1 MLQINMADVV
11 AVLNSIAPH
20 LIVIGIV
27 LALALIATLA
37 INRKTMADE
46 ATRKLIHAES
56 WLVFLVTVVT
66 AVAMMLF
73 GPLATLLNNATA
85 ERYMLSDQTVT
96 AANDLAE
103 EVQSEGITM
112 LKNVDGNL
120 PLADNRVNVFGWA
133 STNPVYGGTGSGSMN
148 ATYPTVSVLQG
159 MANAGLETNDEL
171 SQFYVDY
178 REDRPVVGFWDPDW
192 TLPEPPADTYGED
205 LLANARDFSD
215 QAVIVIT
222 RVGGEM
228 ADLPTNMT
236 GENVIYTDNS
246 TEYADF
252 EEGEHILQL
261 SRSERDMVELV
272 TSNFENVTLVYNGA
286 NAFELGFV
294 DEYPQIKSVLWC
306 PPAGQTGFTA
316 LGEILAG
323 TVNPSGKTADT
334 FVYDLTATPT
344 WNNFGDFHYDNM
356 DDYAVDYLDFRG
368 VETHNTPTFVNYV
381 EGIYVGYRFYETAAD
396 EGLIDYDTTVQYP
409 FGYGLSYTTFEQEMG
424 KVTYDEAAGTISF
437 DVTVTNTGDVAGKD
451 VIEVY
456 ADPPYVNGGIEK
468 ASANLMAFDKTDL
481 LEPGASETISIE
493 FDDDDLASYDS
504 DNAKA
509 YVLEAGDYVI
519 SINSDSHTVID
530 EQTIT
535 VPETITYD
543 TEDNTH
549 DGDQVVATNQ
559 FEYAEGDIE
568 YLSRADHF
576 ANYDEATAAPAT
588 MSMPDEYK
596 AMFLNNDNYV
606 PEDHNNADDQMPT
619 TGAENGLRL
628 ADLRGADYDDP
639 RWEQLLD
646 QLTFDEMDNLIAF
659 GGYGNAA
666 IDSIGKVALVDL
678 DGPAALNNNF
688 TGVGSIGFPASVAFA
703 CTWNVDLATSF
714 GDMMGR
720 MARELNAT
728 GWYAPSINNH
738 RSAFAGRNFEYF
750 SEDPV
755 LAGVMASGEVA
766 GAQAQGVYAFVKHFA
781 LNDQE
786 ANRQSMLCTWAT
798 EQSIREIYMKPFE
811 ITVKDG
817 GTTAIMSAYNYIG
830 PIYAGASENL
840 LNTVLRDEWGYRG
853 VVISDYFLGQGYQN
867 ADQMIRAGN
876 DFMLATTDITN
887 RITDDSATSLIAM
900 RQATKNLLYTAV
912 NSWMYENGEPQA
924 STPIWQ
930 VGAYVGIGI
939 AAVAFLGLEIL
950 TVKRYLARRKAK
962 ASTTT
967 R

>member
-1 MLQINMADVV
+1 MLQINMADVI
-11 AVLNSIAPH
+11 AVLGSITPH
-20 LIVIGIV
+20 LIAIGVVFV
-27 LALALIATLA
+27 LALVITFAV
-37 INRKTMADE
+37 NRKTVADA
-46 ATRKLIHAES
+46 ATRKLIHSES
-56 WLVFLVTVVT
+56 WLVFLVAAVV

-73 GPLATLLNNATA
+73 GPLATLLNNAST
-85 ERYMLSDQTVT
+85 ERHMLSEQTVT

-112 LKNVDGNL
+112 LKNTDGNL
-120 PLADNRVNVFGWA
+120 PLADTKVNVFGWA

-159 MANAGLETNDEL
+159 MANAGLETNEEL
-171 SQFYVDY
+171 SRFYTDY

-192 TLPEPPADTYGED
+192 TLPEPPVDSYGEE

-228 ADLPTNMT
+228 ADLPTDMT
-236 GENVIYTDNS
+236 GENVIYNDNS

-252 EEGEHILQL
+252 EDGEHILQL

-316 LGEILAG
+316 LGEVLAG
-323 TVNPSGKTADT
+323 TVNPSGRTADT
-334 FVYDLTATPT
+334 FVYDLTQTPT
-344 WNNFGDFHYDNM
+344 WNNVGDFHYDNM

-396 EGLIDYDTTVQYP
+396 EGLIDYDATVQYP
-409 FGYGLSYTTFEQEMG
+409 FGYGLSYTTFSQEMG
-424 KVTYDEAAGTISF
+424 DVTYDETAGTVSF
-437 DVTVTNTGDVAGKD
+437 DVTVTNTGDTAGKD
-451 VIEVY
+451 VVEVY
-456 ADPPYVNGGIEK
+456 YNPPYTNGGIEK
-468 ASANLMAFDKTDL
+468 ASANLVAFDKTGL
-481 LEPGASETISIE
+481 LEPGESETISIE
-493 FDDDDLASYDS
+493 FDDDDMASYDTYG
-504 DNAKA
+504 AGA
-509 YVLEAGDYVI
+509 YVLEQGDYEV
-519 SINSDSHTVID
+519 SINADSHTVID
-530 EQTIT
+530 SATVT
-535 VPETITYD
+535 VPETITYN

-549 DGDQVVATNQ
+549 DGDRIVATNQ

-568 YLSRADHF
+568 YLSRADGF
-576 ANYDEATAAPAT
+576 ANYAQATAAPAT
-588 MSMPDEYK
+588 LSMSDEYK
-596 AMFLNNDNYV
+596 AMFLNNDNYD
-606 PEDHNNADDQMPT
+606 PADYNNADDEMPT
-619 TGAENGLRL
+619 TGADNGLRL
-628 ADLRGADYDDP
+628 ADLRDADYDDP

-688 TGVGSIGFPASVAFA
+688 TGVGSIGFPASVSFA
-703 CTWNVDLATSF
+703 CSWNVDLATAF

-720 MARELNAT
+720 MARELHAT

-755 LAGVMASGEVA
+755 LAGVLASGEVA

-786 ANRQSMLCTWAT
+786 VNRQSMLCTWAT

-811 ITVKDG
+811 MTVKDG

-840 LNTVLRDEWGYRG
+840 LNTVLRDEWGFHG

-912 NSWMYENGEPQA
+912 NSWMYENGEPQTA
-924 STPIWQ
+924 MPVWQ
-930 VGAYVGIGI
+930 VAAYAGIAV
-939 AAVAFLGLEIL
+939 AAVAFLVLEALAI
-950 TVKRYLARRKAK
+950 KRYRDRHKVAR
-962 ASTTT
+962 S
-967 R
+967 

>member
-1 MLQINMADVV
+1 MLQINMADVI
-11 AVLNSIAPH
+11 AVLGSIAPH
-20 LIVIGIV
+20 LITIGV
-27 LALALIATLA
+27 VFVLALIATVA
-37 INRKTMADE
+37 VNRKTVTDT
-46 ATRKLIHAES
+46 ATRKLIHSES
-56 WLVFLVTVVT
+56 WLVFLAAAVV
-66 AVAMMLF
+66 AVVMMLF
-73 GPLATLLNNATA
+73 GPLATLLNNAST
-85 ERYMLSDQTVT
+85 ERYMLSEETVT

-112 LKNVDGNL
+112 LKNTDGNL
-120 PLADNRVNVFGWA
+120 PLADTKVNVFGWA

-159 MANAGLETNDEL
+159 MANAGLETNEEL
-171 SQFYVDY
+171 SRFYTDY
-178 REDRPVVGFWDPDW
+178 RADRPVVGFWDPDW
-192 TLPEPPADTYGED
+192 TLPEPPADTYSEE

-252 EEGEHILQL
+252 NEGEHILQL
-261 SRSERDMVELV
+261 SQSERDMVELV
-272 TSNFENVTLVYNGA
+272 TANFENVTLVYNGA

-316 LGEILAG
+316 LGEVLAG
-323 TVNPSGKTADT
+323 TVNPSGRTADT
-334 FVYDLTATPT
+334 FVYDLTQTPT
-344 WNNFGDFHYDNM
+344 WNNVGDFHYDNM

-396 EGLIDYDTTVQYP
+396 EGLIDYDATVQYP

-424 KVTYDEAAGTISF
+424 DVTYADGTVSF
-437 DVTVTNTGDVAGKD
+437 DVTVTNTGDTAGKD
-451 VIEVY
+451 VVEVY
-456 ADPPYVNGGIEK
+456 YNPPYTNGGIEK
-468 ASANLMAFDKTDL
+468 ASANLVAFDKTAL
-481 LEPGASETISIE
+481 LEPGESETVSIE
-493 FDDDDLASYDS
+493 FQDDDMASYDTYGTG
-504 DNAKA
+504 A
-509 YVLEAGDYVI
+509 YVLEQGDYEV
-519 SINSDSHTVID
+519 SINTDSHTVID
-530 EQTIT
+530 SATVN
-535 VPETITYD
+535 VPETITYN

-549 DGDQVVATNQ
+549 NGDQIVANNQ

-568 YLSRADHF
+568 YLSRADGF
-576 ANYDEATAAPAT
+576 ANYARATAAPAT
-588 MSMPDEYK
+588 LSMSDEYK
-596 AMFLNNDNYV
+596 AMFLNNDNYN
-606 PEDHNNADDQMPT
+606 PADYNNPDDEMPT
-619 TGAENGLRL
+619 TGADNGLRL
-628 ADLRGADYDDP
+628 ADLRDADYDDP

-688 TGVGSIGFPASVAFA
+688 TGVGSIGFPASVSFA
-703 CTWNVDLATSF
+703 CSWNVDLATAF

-720 MARELNAT
+720 MARELHAT

-755 LAGVMASGEVA
+755 LAGVLASGEVA

-786 ANRQSMLCTWAT
+786 VNRQSMLCTWAT

-811 ITVKDG
+811 MTVKDG

-840 LNTVLRDEWGYRG
+840 LNTVLRDEWGFHG

-924 STPIWQ
+924 TMPVWQ
-930 VGAYVGIGI
+930 VAAYAGI
-939 AAVAFLGLEIL
+939 AVASVVFLVLEVLAI
-950 TVKRYLARRKAK
+950 KRYLDRRRAAR
-962 ASTTT
+962 S
-967 R
+967 

>member
-1 MLQINMADVV
+1 MLQINMADVI

-20 LIVIGIV
+20 LIAIGIV
-27 LALALIATLA
+27 LALAVIITVAV
-37 INRKTMADE
+37 NRRTVADT
-46 ATRKLIHAES
+46 ATRKLVHAES
-56 WLVFLVTVVT
+56 WLAVMVA
-66 AVAMMLF
+66 AVAAVSMMLF
-73 GPLATLLNNATA
+73 GPLATLLNNAST
-85 ERYMLSDQTVT
+85 ERYMLSGETVA

-103 EVQSEGITM
+103 EVQSEGITL
-112 LKNVDGNL
+112 LKNDDGNL
-120 PLADNRVNVFGWA
+120 PLQNTKVNVFGWA

-159 MANAGLETNDEL
+159 MANAGLETNEEL
-171 SQFYVDY
+171 SEFYTDY
-178 REDRPVVGFWDPDW
+178 RADRPVVGFWDPDW
-192 TLPEPPADTYGED
+192 TLPEPPASSYGEE
-205 LLANARDFSD
+205 LMGNARDFSD

-228 ADLPTNMT
+228 ADLPTDMT
-236 GENVIYTDNS
+236 ADGVIYTDNS

-252 EEGEHILQL
+252 AEGEHILQL
-261 SRSERDMVELV
+261 SQSERDMVDLV
-272 TSNFENVTLVYNGA
+272 TSNFENVTFVYNGA

-294 DEYPQIKSVLWC
+294 DDYPQIKSVIWC

-323 TVNPSGKTADT
+323 TVNPSGKTSDT

-381 EGIYVGYRFYETAAD
+381 EGIYVGYRYYETAAD
-396 EGLIDYDTTVQYP
+396 EGAIDYESTVQYP
-409 FGYGLSYTTFEQEMG
+409 FGYGLSYTTFSQEMG
-424 KVTYDEAAGTISF
+424 DVTYSDGTVSF

-451 VIEVY
+451 VVEVY
-456 ADPPYVNGGIEK
+456 YNPPYVNGGIEK
-468 ASANLMAFDKTDL
+468 ASANLVAFDKTDE
-481 LEPGASETISIE
+481 LEPGESQTVSIS
-493 FDDDDLASYDS
+493 FDDDDMASYDEN
-504 DNAKA
+504 DAQA
-509 YVLEAGDYVI
+509 WVLEAGDYGI
-519 SINSDSHTVID
+519 SIRSDSHNVLDEATV
-530 EQTIT
+530 T

-543 TEDNTH
+543 SEDNTH
-549 DGDQVVATNQ
+549 NGDQTVATNQ
-559 FEYAEGDIE
+559 FGYAEGDVT

-588 MSMPDEYK
+588 YSMSEESM
-596 AMFLNNDNYV
+596 AMFLNNDNYD
-606 PEDHNNADDQMPT
+606 PTEYDDPDDAMPT
-619 TGAENGLRL
+619 TGADNGVRL

-639 RWEQLLD
+639 QWDQLLD
-646 QLTFDEMDNLIAF
+646 QLTFDEMDNLIAN

-666 IDSIGKVALVDL
+666 IDSIGKIALVDL

-703 CTWNVDLATSF
+703 CTWNVDLATEF

-750 SEDPV
+750 SEDPT

-830 PIYAGASENL
+830 PVYAGASANL
-840 LNTVLRDEWGYRG
+840 LTTVLRDEWGYQG

-867 ADQMIRAGN
+867 ADQMVRAGN

-887 RITDDSATSLIAM
+887 HITDESATSVIAM

-912 NSWMYENGEPQA
+912 NSWAYENGEPESA
-924 STPIWQ
+924 TPIWQ
-930 VGAYVGIGI
+930 TITYVVIGV
-939 AAVAFLGLEIL
+939 AAVLFVGLEVL
-950 TVKRYLARRKAK
+950 AVKRYLSRRAAARNADARG
-962 ASTTT
+962 
-967 R
+967 